1 MISDE
6 DVKQLF
12 SNAHSFLTNQ
22 NNSGPLLT
30 QFYRGRLPDNWKN
43 QPSGACNR
51 HIALF
56 KHFNIIP
63 KYCFSCYKVIIE
75 PRTVIEL
82 FKMMMIFEMTTFP
95 NDNTRKCLVEG
106 RPKITGTYKGM
117 VYCRSIEE
125 GEVIIQMLQPILS
138 EEISKNI
145 PITIKRGCSEFAL
158 SYPDYAKIEQGTT
171 PMEYKNEWQK
181 HEDRADKSAV
191 VNKIANAKD
200 THNRPTYVLDDYK
213 VMLTWLKYAATIGDN
228 SYLKISG
235 DTLPPFQGLTRPVPF
250 QSIDDVK

>member
-12 SNAHSFLTNQ
+12 LNGHSFLANQ
-22 NNSGPLLT
+22 NNNGPLLT
-30 QFYRGRLPDNWKN
+30 QFYRGRLPDNWAN
-43 QPSGACNR
+43 QPPGACSR
-51 HIALF
+51 HMALF

-63 KYCFSCYKVIIE
+63 KYCFNCYKVIIE

-82 FKMMMIFEMTTFP
+82 FKIMVIFEKVVFP

-106 RPKITGTYKGM
+106 RPQITGTYKGM

-125 GEVIIQMLQPILS
+125 GEEMIQLLQPILS
-138 EEISKNI
+138 DEVSNNI
-145 PITIKRGCSEFAL
+145 PIALKRGCSEYAL
-158 SYPDYAKIEQGTT
+158 SYPAYAQIKQGAT
-171 PMEYKNEWQK
+171 PMEYKSEWQEY
-181 HEDRADKSAV
+181 EDRADKSAV
-191 VNKIANAKD
+191 VNKIPNAKD
-200 THNRPTYVLDDYK
+200 THNSPAYVLDDYK

-235 DTLPPFQGLTRPVPF
+235 ATLQPFQGLTRPTPF
-250 QSIDDVK
+250 QSLGDEE